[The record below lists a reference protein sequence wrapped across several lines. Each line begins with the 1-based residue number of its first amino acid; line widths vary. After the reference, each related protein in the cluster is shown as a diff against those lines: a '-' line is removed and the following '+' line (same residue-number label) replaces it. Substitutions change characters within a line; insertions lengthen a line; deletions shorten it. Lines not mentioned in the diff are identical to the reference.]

1 MPYLTAVLI
10 ALSMLPLTLN
20 PHSAGSLGPKA
31 APRIGRL
38 DQTTQGIVIS
48 SLRPGERIE
57 VYVGGRL
64 MGARTATDSRT
75 TFRLRSTLRPGT
87 IVTVVGRL
95 AGGGLVRSSTVV
107 QNDYLQ
113 YHYDLGR
120 TGWNPYETVLTT
132 SNVAPNS
139 FVHLLSLPVDA
150 FVYAQPLFA
159 AGVTIGQATHNMAI
173 VATEN
178 DSLYAFDA
186 DTGAQLWQQNYANP
200 GAGAVPI
207 PYQFTN
213 AQNIIPA
220 VGITSTPAIDSN
232 TGTIYFVA
240 AIQQAVSGGGYT
252 YHQFLHAVDWTD
264 GADLL
269 TPVDITATAT
279 LNNGKPVVFDALS
292 QLNRASVLLA
302 NGSVYVSFGNHDDT
316 KTPSTKPHGW
326 ILRYDAST
334 LALQSFFCTTLDVSN
349 KYNANIW
356 GGGWG
361 PDADEQGDVIFA
373 TGDGPFDANTGGRN
387 WGDSVIKMSA
397 GLTVLDSFTPADQ
410 ALLAQLNHDLGA
422 GGVML
427 LPDQPGAFPH
437 LAVEAGEE
445 GTIYLLNRDLLG
457 GYTPAGPDA
466 VIQELPQAIH
476 KLVGGPSYYAGPTG
490 TFIYYCGA
498 GDPLRAY
505 ALDTTAM
512 QLNLAS
518 TASSACGGSGG
529 AIPTVSSNGAT
540 PGTGIV
546 WITTRP
552 ANRTTHP
559 VQLRAYDATDL
570 SRQLIQLNV
579 AFWQNLHNP
588 PFLTPTVI
596 DGKVFVGTS
605 NSVEVFGLQPSRRIQ
620 RGE

>member
-1 MPYLTAVLI
+1 MQYLTAVLI
-10 ALSMLPLTLN
+10 ALSMLPLT
-20 PHSAGSLGPKA
+20 PDAHPVGSVGLKA

-38 DQTTQGIVIS
+38 DEATRGIVIS
-48 SLRPGERIE
+48 SLAPGERIE
-57 VYVGGRL
+57 VYAGERL
-64 MGARTATDSRT
+64 MDARTATASRT
-75 TFRLRSTLRPGT
+75 MFRLRSALRPGT
-87 IVTVVGRL
+87 VVTVVGHL
-95 AGGGLVRSSTVV
+95 TAGGLVRSSTVV

-132 SNVAPNS
+132 TNVAPNS
-139 FVHLLSLPVDA
+139 FVHLFSLPVDA
-150 FVYAQPLFA
+150 FVYAQPLFV
-159 AGVTIGQATHNMAI
+159 AGVTIGQATHNIAI

-186 DTGAQLWQQNYANP
+186 DTGAQLWQQTYANP

-220 VGITSTPAIDSN
+220 VGITSTPAIDPN
-232 TGTIYFVA
+232 TGTIFFVA
-240 AIQQAVSGGGYT
+240 AIQQAGSGGYT

-264 GADLL
+264 GADIL
-269 TPVDITATAT
+269 TPVDITATAM
-279 LNNGKPVVFDALS
+279 LNNGRHVVFDALS
-292 QLNRASVLLA
+292 QLNRASLLLSS
-302 NGSVYVSFGNHDDT
+302 GSVYVSFGNHDDT

-326 ILRYDAST
+326 IFQYDEST

-349 KYNANIW
+349 KYNGTIW
-356 GGGWG
+356 GGGFG
-361 PDADEQGDVIFA
+361 PDADAQGDVIFS
-373 TGDGPFDANTGGRN
+373 TGDGPFDANTGGNN
-387 WGDSVIKMSA
+387 WGDSVMKMSP

-410 ALLAQLNHDLGA
+410 AQLAQLNHDLGA

-427 LPDQPGAFPH
+427 LPDQPGALPH
-437 LAVEAGEE
+437 LAVDAGEE
-445 GTIYLLNRDLLG
+445 GTIYLLNRDSLG
-457 GYTPAGPDA
+457 GFTPSGPDA
-466 VIQELPQAIH
+466 VVQEMPQAIH
-476 KLVGGPSYYAGPTG
+476 KLVGGPAYYAGPTG
-490 TFIYYCGA
+490 TFVYYCGA
-498 GDPLRAY
+498 GDPLRAF
-505 ALDTTAM
+505 ALDTSP
-512 QLNLAS
+512 QLTLAS

-529 AIPTVSSNGAT
+529 AIPAVSSNGAT

-552 ANRTTHP
+552 ANRATHP
-559 VQLRAYDATDL
+559 VQLRAYDATDV

-605 NSVEVFGLQPSRRIQ
+605 NSVEVFGLQPARRTQ
-620 RGE
+620 RRE

>member
-1 MPYLTAVLI
+1 MQYLAAVLI
-10 ALSMLPLTLN
+10 ALSTLPLTFA
-20 PHSAGSLGPKA
+20 PHHAGIVGPKA
-31 APRIGRL
+31 TPRIGRL
-38 DQTTQGIVIS
+38 DQATQSMIID
-48 SLRPGERIE
+48 SLTSGERVE
-57 VYVGGRL
+57 VYAGGRL
-64 MGARTATDSRT
+64 LGARTATAPRT
-75 TFRLRSTLRPGT
+75 MIRLRSTLRPGT
-87 IVTVVGRL
+87 IVSVVGHL
-95 AGGGLVRSSTVV
+95 AGGGLVRSTTVV

-120 TGWNPYETVLTT
+120 TGWNPFETVLTT

-139 FVHLLSLPVDA
+139 FVHLFSLPVDA
-150 FVYAQPLFA
+150 FVYAQPLFVG
-159 AGVTIGQATHNMAI
+159 GVTIGQATHNMAI

-200 GAGAVPI
+200 AGGAVPI
-207 PYQFTN
+207 PSQFTN

-220 VGITSTPAIDSN
+220 VGITSTPAIDPN

-240 AIQQAVSGGGYT
+240 AIQQAVTGGYT

-264 GADLL
+264 GADII
-269 TPVDITATAT
+269 TPVDITATT
-279 LNNGKPVVFDALS
+279 RLNNNRRVVFDALS

-326 ILRYDAST
+326 IFRYDAST

-349 KYNANIW
+349 KYNGNIW

-361 PDADEQGDVIFA
+361 PDADDQGDVIFA
-373 TGDGPFDANTGGRN
+373 TGDGPFDADTGGNN
-387 WGDSVIKMSA
+387 WGDSVIKMSPT
-397 GLTVLDSFTPADQ
+397 LTVLDSFTPADQ
-410 ALLAQLNHDLGA
+410 AQLAQLNHDLGA

-427 LPDQPGAFPH
+427 LPDQPGTLPH

-457 GYTPAGPDA
+457 GYSPAGPDA
-466 VIQELPQAIH
+466 VVQELPLAIH
-476 KLVGGPSYYAGPTG
+476 KLVGGPAYYGGPT
-490 TFIYYCGA
+490 TSFVYYCGA

-505 ALDTTAM
+505 ALDTSVP
-512 QLNLAS
+512 QLTLAS

-529 AIPTVSSNGAT
+529 AIPGVSSNGAT

-552 ANRTTHP
+552 ANRATHP
-559 VQLRAYDATDL
+559 VQLRAYDATDV
-570 SRQLIQLNV
+570 SHQLVQLNV

-605 NSVEVFGLQPSRRIQ
+605 NSVEVFGLQGSRHAQHR
-620 RGE
+620 R